1 MINRT
6 VLDRAVKQSTM
17 LGDSLARLAKSRGL
31 KSWDELKFI
40 ELVNL
45 NEKVKKGLEGFDHE
59 HKQS

>member
-6 VLDRAVKQSTM
+6 VLDRALKQST
-17 LGDSLARLAKSRGL
+17 LLADSLARLAKSKGL

-45 NEKVKKGLEGFDHE
+45 NNKVKKGLETFNE
-59 HKQS
+59 NQT